1 MKVTVSEFGD
11 VGKRFTLVGRL
22 DILGSEAIDLPLAVV
37 AGSGTNIVVDL
48 GGVDFIGSLAMR
60 HLVLAARAV
69 ARRSR
74 NLILLNPRPLV
85 RDALTKGGLV
95 TILRIV
101 DSEDEAK
108 TALSGMRDE
117 GRSHANDEPSY
128 ESSVLLPTDDSQAGA
143 NLRVCVDDRPES
155 R

>member
-69 ARRSR
+69 ACRSR

-128 ESSVLLPTDDSQAGA
+128 EFSALLPTDDLQAGA

-155 R
+155 W

>member
-22 DILGSEAIDLPLAVV
+22 DIVGSEAIDLPLAVV

-85 RDALTKGGLV
+85 RDALTKAGLII
-95 TILRIV
+95 ILRIV

-117 GRSHANDEPSY
+117 GSDCR
-128 ESSVLLPTDDSQAGA
+128 
-143 NLRVCVDDRPES
+143 RPALNT
-155 R
+155 